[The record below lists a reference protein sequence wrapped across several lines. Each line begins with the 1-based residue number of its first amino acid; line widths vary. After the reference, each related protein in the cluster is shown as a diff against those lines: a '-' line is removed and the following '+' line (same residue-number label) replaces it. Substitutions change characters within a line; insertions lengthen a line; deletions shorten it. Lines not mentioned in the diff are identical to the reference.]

1 MSNIPLYIGIL
12 CTSSFYSFICQW
24 TGGSISWLSW
34 IVLLWTLWCKY
45 LFKLRVFAI
54 PRYMPRSRIAGLY
67 GSSIFSFLRNIHIV
81 LHGDCINLLSHQ
93 QGRRVNFSQHPLQH
107 LLFVDFLMI
116 AFLAG
121 VRCYLIV
128 VLICTAQITS
138 NVEHLFMCVLGIC
151 MSSL

>member
-1 MSNIPLYIGIL
+1 MNHTFFIH
-12 CTSSFYSFICQW
+12 SFVVGHLGGLAIANSASMNTGVYVSFQIMFF
-24 TGGSISWLSW
+24 S
-34 IVLLWTLWCKY
+34 
-45 LFKLRVFAI
+45 
-54 PRYMPRSRIAGLY
+54 RYMPRSRIAGLY

>member
-1 MSNIPLYIGIL
+1 MYIYHTFFIH
-12 CTSSFYSFICQW
+12 SSVNGHLDCVPVLAIVNSAAMNTEMHVSFQIMFF
-24 TGGSISWLSW
+24 S
-34 IVLLWTLWCKY
+34 
-45 LFKLRVFAI
+45 
-54 PRYMPRSRIAGLY
+54 RYMPRSRIAGLY